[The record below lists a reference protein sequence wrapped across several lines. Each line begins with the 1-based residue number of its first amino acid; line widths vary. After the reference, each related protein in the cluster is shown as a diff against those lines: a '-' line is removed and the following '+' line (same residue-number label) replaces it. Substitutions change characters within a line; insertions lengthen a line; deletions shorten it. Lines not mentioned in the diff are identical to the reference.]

1 MKDPFQNAQKEK
13 ALENMVSPI
22 KSRGPNSNDSILEDD
37 RNPQRHRVFGT
48 TKWDSVFGAI

>member
-13 ALENMVSPI
+13 ALETMVSPI

-37 RNPQRHRVFGT
+37 RAVQRNRVFRT
-48 TKWDSVFGAI
+48 AKWDFVFCVI